1 MKRWLIFLLASMA
14 VVLGVFFATKQY
26 YENENLARVEY
37 VEIPVEKIVEVP
49 VETKTAITAEVVEGQ
64 LRDVGELASEE
75 YAYREVAT
83 FDSTKSVQIFGHELS
98 LPLTQSRFIY
108 SYEGTI
114 RAGIDFAQIDAEVDE
129 STKQIRVI
137 LPASRILSSD
147 LDETS
152 FELYDEQNNIFNP
165 FSVKDVNETNRALK
179 ENAERRALDGGL
191 LERADA
197 NARTMVRSLLQ
208 NAWDLGEYLITVETA
223 KE

>member
-37 VEIPVEKIVEVP
+37 VEVPVEKIVEVP

-137 LPASRILSSD
+137 LPASRILSSE

>member
-37 VEIPVEKIVEVP
+37 VEVPVEKIVEVP

-114 RAGIDFAQIDAEVDE
+114 RAGIDFAQIRAEVDE

-137 LPASRILSSD
+137 LPASRILSSE

-223 KE
+223 NE

>member
-208 NAWDLGEYLITVETA
+208 NAWDLGEYLITVETE

>member
-37 VEIPVEKIVEVP
+37 VEVPVEKIVEVP

-137 LPASRILSSD
+137 LPASRILSSE

-223 KE
+223 NE